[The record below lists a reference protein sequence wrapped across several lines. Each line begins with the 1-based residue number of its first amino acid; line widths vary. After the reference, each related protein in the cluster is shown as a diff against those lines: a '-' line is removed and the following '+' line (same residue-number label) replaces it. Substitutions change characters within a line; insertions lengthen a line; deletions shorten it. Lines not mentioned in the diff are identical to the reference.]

1 MEKTSERQGNTFR
14 IGAGETAFACFR
26 HEGDP
31 DSSTWTL
38 WRRHHHATWRK
49 AGMEKME
56 KVCTTRTDY
65 LLGPIRPVL
74 DLKAF
79 DPDCAEA

>member
-1 MEKTSERQGNTFR
+1 MQIK
-14 IGAGETAFACFR
+14 
-26 HEGDP
+26 
-31 DSSTWTL
+31 L
-38 WRRHHHATWRK
+38 
-49 AGMEKME
+49 EKME

-79 DPDCAEA
+79 DPVLRPKDGTPEGQLCP